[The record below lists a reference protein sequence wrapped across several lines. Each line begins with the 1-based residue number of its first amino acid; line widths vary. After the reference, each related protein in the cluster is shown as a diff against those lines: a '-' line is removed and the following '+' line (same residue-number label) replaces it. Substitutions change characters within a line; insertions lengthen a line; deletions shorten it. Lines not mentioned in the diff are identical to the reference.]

1 MKVTVADL
9 FNWKKQVVLPTP
21 KGELKLWMRIL
32 SVIDEEGRTM
42 HAFAESY
49 GMRAKLDDES
59 SEPYRAYIA
68 PLQYQNRESL
78 ITTAVVLQTSTFAQ
92 EAASEIIIKDFPE
105 PEDGTL
111 DEQFRVEDERKDN
124 ERTLLERRTE
134 HVEARQEEY
143 RKELDF
149 KSTEELVDEVTQLR
163 ISSVCMQTYSR
174 ASQSFTVWKSCY
186 QDEACTEPS
195 FASLEEVQKL
205 PSHIFNRLIQE
216 YVTLDTIG
224 QVEDAEKN

>member
-32 SVIDEEGRTM
+32 SVVDEEERTM
-42 HAFAESY
+42 HAFARSY
-49 GMRAKLDDES
+49 EMRAKLDDEES
-59 SEPYRAYIA
+59 VPHRAYIA
-68 PLQYQNRESL
+68 PLAHQNREAL
-78 ITTAVVLQTSTFAQ
+78 MTTAIALQMPAFAQ
-92 EAASEIIIKDFPE
+92 EAASEIIVKDFPE
-105 PEDGTL
+105 PEDGSL
-111 DEQFRVEDERKDN
+111 NEQFRVEDERQDN

-134 HVEARQEEY
+134 HVEARQKEY

-149 KSTEELVDEVTQLR
+149 KSMEELVDEVTQLR
-163 ISSVCMQTYSR
+163 ISSVCMETYSR

-186 QDEACTEPS
+186 QDEACTEPL

-205 PSHIFNRLIQE
+205 PGHIFDRLVQE
-216 YVTLDTIG
+216 YVTLDILG
-224 QVEDAEKN
+224 RVEDAEKN